1 MYVYKDLLTLC
12 TLFSLTFFFFDFHF
26 FNSIA
31 FFSWHSNLLLLKLLS
46 LFSKGILKKGIAKKK
61 VLNGSK
67 QQQREE
73 FFFPLEFQKLF
84 NNTTH
89 QSFSSI
95 LFFWLMPSCR
105 RLNISKNAVVRI
117 LSEIWRLNFSKILQK
132 MEISVHLKIA
142 SQSELSKNNLNIF
155 SSNEPSKLHKNNML
169 RRSDGV

>member
-1 MYVYKDLLTLC
+1 MNGKCGKGLRNGFSSAHNKNMCVYTRHPLTLC
-12 TLFSLTFFFFDFHF
+12 TLFSLIFFFFSSFLDFHF

-46 LFSKGILKKGIAKKK
+46 LFQKGILKRDWKK

-73 FFFPLEFQKLF
+73 FFFFFSLEFQKLF

-95 LFFWLMPSCR
+95 LLYFFGWS
-105 RLNISKNAVVRI
+105 
-117 LSEIWRLNFSKILQK
+117 
-132 MEISVHLKIA
+132 
-142 SQSELSKNNLNIF
+142 
-155 SSNEPSKLHKNNML
+155 LHV
-169 RRSDGV
+169 DY